1 MKNKFIGFGLIV
13 LAVLILV
20 SNIFNLNLSIW
31 PLIPIAILA
40 YFAVKDIYKKDYESA
55 VLTGGISA
63 IIANNAYHLLSI
75 STGKL
80 ILVFVLLVFA
90 VSFLFPKKER
100 EDALNINVIV
110 QKSLDEV
117 SEQIKADLTKTK
129 VAEPINDELKSE
141 AFNLNREEQTIKT
154 SLKED
159 NGEFTKEG

>member
-31 PLIPIAILA
+31 PLVPIAILA
-40 YFAVKDIYKKDYESA
+40 YCAVKDVYKKDYESA

-100 EDALNINVIV
+100 EDALNINIIV

-117 SEQIKADLTKTK
+117 SEQIKADLAKTK
-129 VAEPINDELKSE
+129 VAKPINDELKSE
-141 AFNLNREEQTIKT
+141 AFNRNREEQTIKT
-154 SLKED
+154 ALKED

>member
-13 LAVLILV
+13 LAALILV

-31 PLIPIAILA
+31 PLVPIAILA
-40 YFAVKDIYKKDYESA
+40 YCAVKDVNKKDYESA
-55 VLTGGISA
+55 VLTGGIST

-100 EDALNINVIV
+100 EDALNINIIV

-117 SEQIKADLTKTK
+117 SEQIKADLAKTK
-129 VAEPINDELKSE
+129 VAEPIKDELKSE

>member
-40 YFAVKDIYKKDYESA
+40 YCAVKDIYKKDYESA
-55 VLTGGISA
+55 VLTGGIST

-100 EDALNINVIV
+100 EDALNINIIV

-117 SEQIKADLTKTK
+117 SEQIKADLAKTK
-129 VAEPINDELKSE
+129 VAEPIKDELKSE

-159 NGEFTKEG
+159 NGEITKEG

>member
-31 PLIPIAILA
+31 PLVPIAILA
-40 YFAVKDIYKKDYESA
+40 YCAVKDVYKKDYESA
-55 VLTGGISA
+55 VLTGGIST

-100 EDALNINVIV
+100 EDALNINIII

-117 SEQIKADLTKTK
+117 SEQIKADLAKTK

-154 SLKED
+154 ALKED